1 MTGKIQTKQK
11 VINKKFQKRHKTHG
25 SFKRNVSIT
34 QAEKLINC
42 KHRPYACPL
51 RGSPCYGSLRQYSLL
66 SLNTRAVC
74 MPPAG
79 VSMLRFLV
87 TGCALSL
94 NFAYCIKSRNMPSGD
109 KHVNDPCGRLRS
121 VTKLRILHKRSN
133 MPSGDKHVSVPC
145 GRLRAVTKISHIVQ
159 KV

>member
-1 MTGKIQTKQK
+1 
-11 VINKKFQKRHKTHG
+11 
-25 SFKRNVSIT
+25 
-34 QAEKLINC
+34 
-42 KHRPYACPL
+42 
-51 RGSPCYGSLRQYSLL
+51 
-66 SLNTRAVC
+66 
-74 MPPAG
+74 
-79 VSMLRFLV
+79 
-87 TGCALSL
+87 
-94 NFAYCIKSRNMPSGD
+94 MPSGD